1 MLMHALMAALSV
13 FICFAGNY
21 LTGQSMMERP
31 LVVGLVTGIL
41 MGDMKTGILMGAA
54 LEAVFL
60 GNVNIGGVIA
70 AEPVTA
76 TTLATTFAIISH
88 VETRRWVDFLRISEE
103 IIEKVK
109 EQNDIVDVVSD
120 VVRLKRAGRNF
131 SGLCPFHNEKS
142 PSFSVSPDK
151 QIFKCFGCGEAGNVI
166 SFVMKTKNLN
176 FVDAVKELAD
186 RANIIIPIEDGKQS
200 ESQKKK
206 QVLYNINK
214 QAARYYFSNLQ
225 NNKEAKEYFLRR
237 GIKENILKSFG
248 LGYAKEGWQNTINHL
263 RKQGFSNEAIEA
275 AGLGIKSSYII
286 RY

>member
-88 VETRRWVDFLRISEE
+88 VETKAAITLAIPIGMLAAFVVMFLKNVLMNVFAPALDDAARENNQKKIVALHYGTWALYYLIIS
-103 IIEKVK
+103 
-109 EQNDIVDVVSD
+109 
-120 VVRLKRAGRNF
+120 A
-131 SGLCPFHNEKS
+131 
-142 PSFSVSPDK
+142 
-151 QIFKCFGCGEAGNVI
+151 I
-166 SFVMKTKNLN
+166 SFLGVLLGSGPVNTLVENIPAKLMNGLSAAGGLLPAVGFAMLMKLLWDNKL
-176 FVDAVKELAD
+176 AVFYLLGFILTAYLKLPAV
-186 RANIIIPIEDGKQS
+186 AVAVVGVVICVVT
-200 ESQKKK
+200 SQRDL
-206 QVLYNINK
+206 QI
-214 QAARYYFSNLQ
+214 SNLVLAGPKGSGQ
-225 NNKEAKEYFLRR
+225 MTKEDEEEEFFA
-237 GIKENILKSFG
+237 
-248 LGYAKEGWQNTINHL
+248 
-263 RKQGFSNEAIEA
+263 
-275 AGLGIKSSYII
+275 
-286 RY
+286 

>member
-88 VETRRWVDFLRISEE
+88 DETKAAITLAIPIGMLAAFVVMFLKNVLMNVFAPALDDAARENNQKKIVALHYGTWALYYLIIS
-103 IIEKVK
+103 
-109 EQNDIVDVVSD
+109 
-120 VVRLKRAGRNF
+120 A
-131 SGLCPFHNEKS
+131 
-142 PSFSVSPDK
+142 
-151 QIFKCFGCGEAGNVI
+151 I
-166 SFVMKTKNLN
+166 SFLGVLLGSGPVNALVENIPAKLMNGLSAAGGLLPAVGFAMLMKLLWDNKL
-176 FVDAVKELAD
+176 AVFYLLGFILTAYLKLPAV
-186 RANIIIPIEDGKQS
+186 AVAVVGVVICVVT
-200 ESQKKK
+200 SQRDL
-206 QVLYNINK
+206 QI
-214 QAARYYFSNLQ
+214 SNLVLAGPKGSGQ
-225 NNKEAKEYFLRR
+225 MTKEDEEEEFFA
-237 GIKENILKSFG
+237 
-248 LGYAKEGWQNTINHL
+248 
-263 RKQGFSNEAIEA
+263 
-275 AGLGIKSSYII
+275 
-286 RY
+286 

>member
-88 VETRRWVDFLRISEE
+88 VETKAAITLAIPIGMLAAFVVMFLKNVLMNVFAPALDDAARENNQKKIVALHYGTWALYYLIIS
-103 IIEKVK
+103 
-109 EQNDIVDVVSD
+109 
-120 VVRLKRAGRNF
+120 A
-131 SGLCPFHNEKS
+131 
-142 PSFSVSPDK
+142 
-151 QIFKCFGCGEAGNVI
+151 I
-166 SFVMKTKNLN
+166 SFLGVLLGSGPVNVLVENIPAKLMNGLSAAGGLLPAVGFAMLMKLLWDNKL
-176 FVDAVKELAD
+176 AVFYLLGFILTAYLKLPAV
-186 RANIIIPIEDGKQS
+186 AVAVVGVVICVVT
-200 ESQKKK
+200 SQRDL
-206 QVLYNINK
+206 QI
-214 QAARYYFSNLQ
+214 SNLVLAGPKGSGQ
-225 NNKEAKEYFLRR
+225 MTKEDEEEEFFA
-237 GIKENILKSFG
+237 
-248 LGYAKEGWQNTINHL
+248 
-263 RKQGFSNEAIEA
+263 
-275 AGLGIKSSYII
+275 
-286 RY
+286 

>member
-88 VETRRWVDFLRISEE
+88 VETKAAITLAIPIGMLAAFVVMFLKNVLMNVFAPALDDAARENNQKKIVALHYGTWALYYLIIS
-103 IIEKVK
+103 
-109 EQNDIVDVVSD
+109 
-120 VVRLKRAGRNF
+120 A
-131 SGLCPFHNEKS
+131 
-142 PSFSVSPDK
+142 
-151 QIFKCFGCGEAGNVI
+151 I
-166 SFVMKTKNLN
+166 SFLGVLLGSGPVNALVENIPAKLMNGLSAAGGLLPAVGFAMLMKLLWDNKL
-176 FVDAVKELAD
+176 AVFYLLGFILTAYLKLPAV
-186 RANIIIPIEDGKQS
+186 AVAVVGVVICVVT
-200 ESQKKK
+200 SQRDL
-206 QVLYNINK
+206 QI
-214 QAARYYFSNLQ
+214 SNLVLAVPKGSGQ
-225 NNKEAKEYFLRR
+225 MTKEDEEEEFFA
-237 GIKENILKSFG
+237 
-248 LGYAKEGWQNTINHL
+248 
-263 RKQGFSNEAIEA
+263 
-275 AGLGIKSSYII
+275 
-286 RY
+286 